1 MHAPVDFH
9 HAARDTGA
17 VITAIR
23 DDQLNWPTPSP
34 DYTVGDLLDHMDGLS
49 LEFRLAALKRALPPG
64 AGEAPPAD
72 SGNLAAGWR
81 ERIPNQLTALAGAWA
96 DPAAWDG
103 ETVAGRVPLP
113 APEAGMFALDEIVV
127 HGWDLARSTGQR
139 FNPDPRAVQAC
150 AEFLLEQPRSPELFG
165 PVVPV
170 DEAASPL
177 DQLIGLTGRDPAWVP
192 GL

>member
-1 MHAPVDFH
+1 MRAPVDFH
-9 HAARDTGA
+9 HAARDVSA

-23 DDQLNWPTPSP
+23 DDQLDWPTPSP
-34 DYTVGDLLDHMDGLS
+34 EYTVGDLLDHVDGFS
-49 LEFRLAALKRALPPG
+49 LELRLAALKSAPPPG
-64 AGEAPPAD
+64 SEEPQPAD
-72 SGNLAAGWR
+72 ADNLAAGWR

-113 APEAGMFALDEIVV
+113 APEAGMFTLDEIIV
-127 HGWDLARSTGQR
+127 HGWDLARSTGQH

-192 GL
+192 AV